1 MARHAIIEYSLKLYG
16 LRFRWKTDIT
26 DWDPPRFFRDSQL
39 RGPYELWE
47 HRHYFEEEDGG
58 TRMTDIVDYAPP
70 GGPFSNLVN
79 SLMVKKKLEKIFDYR
94 AERISR
100 EFPGSD

>member
-26 DWDPPRFFRDSQL
+26 DWDPPRFFQDSQL

-47 HRHYFEEEDGG
+47 HRHYFEGKDGG

-100 EFPGSD
+100 EFPGLE